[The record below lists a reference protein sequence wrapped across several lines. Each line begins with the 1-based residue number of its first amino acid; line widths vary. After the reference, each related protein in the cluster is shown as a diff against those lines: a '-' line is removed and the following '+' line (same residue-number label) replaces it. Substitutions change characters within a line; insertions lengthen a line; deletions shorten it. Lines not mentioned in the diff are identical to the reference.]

1 MMRKF
6 LLGLLLIGLCG
17 TMQGQDA
24 RGRLE
29 AQRKQL
35 QQEIVQINGMLKKNK
50 SKKTDALETLEDLF
64 LKIDRSRELL
74 RLTNRQINGLSNQ
87 INSNQSKIDALVE
100 ELEILKQD
108 YASMIV
114 KSRKNA
120 SQQNRLM
127 FLFSSD
133 NFWQA
138 IKRVRYM
145 KQYTAYRKQQGV
157 KIEQKTQILRQLN
170 ITLNKQKAV
179 KEELLADNRKV
190 QAQFERDRKTQEKV
204 LSKLRSKESSYAAQI
219 KKKQRQTAKIDK
231 EINRLIRE
239 AIAASNK
246 KAGTKNVNFA
256 LTPEAKALAASF
268 TANKGRL
275 PWPVRKGVVTQ
286 KFGTQPHPVVRTTTI
301 KSNGVTIATSPV
313 TAARAVFEGPVLN
326 IVQFQG
332 SNPIVLIQHGNYVTA
347 YKNLATV
354 LVKKGEKVIAK
365 QEIGTIFTNPTTQ
378 RTTLQFSVFYNTTPK
393 DPAQWIFQMR

>member
-1 MMRKF
+1 MKKLLLVL
-6 LLGLLLIGLCG
+6 LLGIFCG
-17 TMQGQDA
+17 ELYGQDA
-24 RGRLE
+24 RARLE
-29 AQRKQL
+29 SQRKQL
-35 QQEIVQINGMLKKNK
+35 QQEIVQINGMLQKNK
-50 SKKTDALETLEDLF
+50 SQKADALESLEDLF
-64 LKIDRSRELL
+64 LKIDRLRELL
-74 RLTNRQINGLSNQ
+74 RLTNRQINGLTSQ
-87 INSNQSKIDALVE
+87 INSNQAKITALEE
-100 ELEILKQD
+100 ELEILKED

-145 KQYTAYRKQQGV
+145 NQYAAYRKQQGENIA
-157 KIEQKTQILRQLN
+157 KKTETLRELN
-170 ITLNKQKAV
+170 ETLSAQKAV

-190 QAQFERDRKTQEKV
+190 QVQFQQERKKQEKV
-204 LSKLRSKESSYAAQI
+204 IQNLRSNESKYAAQI

-231 EINRLIRE
+231 EIGRLIRE

-246 KAGTKNVNFA
+246 KAGTKNVSFA

-275 PWPVRKGVVTQ
+275 PWPVRKGVVIQ
-286 KFGTQPHPVVRTTTI
+286 KFGTQRHAVVRTTTI
-301 KSNGVTIATSPV
+301 KSNGVTIATSPG
-313 TAARAVFEGPVLN
+313 TKARAVFEGTVLN

-332 SNPIVLIQHGNYVTA
+332 SNPIVLIQHGSYVTA
-347 YKNLATV
+347 YKNLASV
-354 LVKKGEKVIAK
+354 SVQKGDKVVSK

-393 DPAQWIFQMR
+393 NPADWIFQMR

>member
-1 MMRKF
+1 MKK
-6 LLGLLLIGLCG
+6 LLLVLLFGIVCG
-17 TMQGQDA
+17 ELFGQDA
-24 RGRLE
+24 RARLE
-29 AQRKQL
+29 SQRKQL
-35 QQEIVQINGMLKKNK
+35 QQEIVQINGMLQKNK
-50 SKKTDALETLEDLF
+50 SQKADALESLEDLF
-64 LKIDRSRELL
+64 LKIDRLRELL
-74 RLTNRQINGLSNQ
+74 RLTNRQINGLTSQ
-87 INSNQSKIDALVE
+87 INSNQAKITTLEE
-100 ELEILKQD
+100 ELEILKED

-120 SQQNRLM
+120 SQQSRLM

-145 KQYTAYRKQQGV
+145 NQYAAYRKQQGENIA
-157 KIEQKTQILRQLN
+157 KKTETLRELN
-170 ITLNKQKAV
+170 ETLTAQKAV
-179 KEELLADNRKV
+179 KKELLADNRKV
-190 QAQFERDRKTQEKV
+190 QAQFQQERKKQEKV
-204 LSKLRSKESSYAAQI
+204 IQNLRSNESKYAAQI

-231 EINRLIRE
+231 EIDRLIRE

-246 KAGTKNVNFA
+246 KTGTTNVSFA

-275 PWPVRKGVVTQ
+275 PWPVRKGVVIQ
-286 KFGTQPHPVVRTTTI
+286 KFGTQRHAVVRTTTI
-301 KSNGVTIATSPV
+301 KSNGVTIATGPG
-313 TAARAVFEGPVLN
+313 TKARAVFEGTVLN

-332 SNPIVLIQHGNYVTA
+332 SNPIVLIQHGSYVTA
-347 YKNLATV
+347 YKNLASV
-354 LVKKGEKVIAK
+354 SVQKGDKVVSK

-393 DPAQWIFQMR
+393 NPADWIFQMR